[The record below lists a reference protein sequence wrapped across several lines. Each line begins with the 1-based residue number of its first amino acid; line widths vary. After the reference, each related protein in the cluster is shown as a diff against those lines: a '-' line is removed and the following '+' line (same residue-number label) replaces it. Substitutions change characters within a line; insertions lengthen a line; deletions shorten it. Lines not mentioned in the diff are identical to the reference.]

1 MGAIATLGILST
13 ATSVQDDPVIP
24 GEVEAWRADLWKA
37 AVAGDDEL
45 VEAHLAS
52 IPTDA
57 DPESIATLK
66 AALVARDSHD
76 AKSVDD
82 RDAGRQKAIGEL
94 EEKLD
99 AADITGALTAAVRLQ
114 TLSDDWDAVLDQER
128 IKSLIAEAEA
138 VETAARAEGDW
149 LQVQEILFR
158 LRTLHEDTARKVIH
172 ASYDEQLEEVNRR
185 IGLLAR
191 YAPPGAL

>member
-1 MGAIATLGILST
+1 MFDRHPATGRFLLVGAIATLGILST

-99 AADITGALTAAVRLQ
+99 AADITGALTAAVRPA
-114 TLSDDWDAVLDQER
+114 T
-128 IKSLIAEAEA
+128 
-138 VETAARAEGDW
+138 
-149 LQVQEILFR
+149 
-158 LRTLHEDTARKVIH
+158 
-172 ASYDEQLEEVNRR
+172 
-185 IGLLAR
+185 IG
-191 YAPPGAL
+191 